1 MADFDFSKSDIE
13 LLKEFLTYPNDFRYP
28 VGTILTSPED
38 IDPATKYGGEWEKIE
53 DRFLWATGETTSITY
68 TKDGKTVTKS
78 LTAGSVGGEIEHT
91 LTTDEM
97 PKHSHKGWVGSDL
110 AQDAN
115 ACFMGYNNYQ
125 YRQEEA
131 EVGGSQPHNNMPPYK
146 AMYMWI
152 KTKTQKQKELEESV

>member
-13 LLKEFLTYPNDFRYP
+13 LLKELLTYPNDFRYP

-53 DRFLWATGETTSITY
+53 DRFLLG
-68 TKDGKTVTKS
+68 
-78 LTAGSVGGEIEHT
+78 AGSTFENGSIGGEIEHT

-97 PKHSHKGWVGSDL
+97 PSHIHLTGLGDFRYMVDSNNESTDWGLKFSHEL
-110 AQDAN
+110 AYTAESSKMEN
-115 ACFMGYNNYQ
+115 A
-125 YRQEEA
+125 
-131 EVGGSQPHNNMPPYK
+131 GGSQPHNNMPPYK

-152 KTKTQKQKELEESV
+152 KTKTQKQKEMEGSV

>member
-53 DRFLWATGETTSITY
+53 DRFLLGAGTTF
-68 TKDGKTVTKS
+68 DV
-78 LTAGSVGGEIEHT
+78 GSVGGEIEHT
-91 LTTDEM
+91 LTIDEM
-97 PKHSHKGWVGSDL
+97 PKHSHR
-110 AQDAN
+110 N
-115 ACFMGYNNYQ
+115 AWFESFSSGNNSLVPTGHQ
-125 YRQEEA
+125 YVENLYPSKFNSLFTSET
-131 EVGGSQPHNNMPPYK
+131 GGSQSHNNMPPYK

-152 KTKTQKQKELEESV
+152 KTKTQKQKEMERSV